1 MFGRGA
7 NTARMRGRNDGGAAQ
22 KRRVFI
28 TVCTLVL
35 MVSLITLYHG
45 SFFSNRRS
53 KNVVE
58 ANFDPASSEWSAS
71 LTEKSTK
78 ISDDESRNVRDEEV
92 EKARADVIPEDRHTD
107 VQESSKGEEEETK
120 VDIDAE
126 IKDDIPVETKDVEVE
141 AKEDAPIEVEAKD
154 DSPVEKEVS
163 EKEVSEKVDDDGSAS
178 RDAEQGQEAAT
189 SDEDAPIKSFPVSV
203 VEIHAE

>member
-7 NTARMRGRNDGGAAQ
+7 NTTRMRGRNDGGAAQ

-71 LTEKSTK
+71 LTEKNTK
-78 ISDDESRNVRDEEV
+78 ISDDESRSVRDEEV
-92 EKARADVIPEDRHTD
+92 EKARADVTLEDRHTD
-107 VQESSKGEEEETK
+107 VLESSKGEEEETK

-126 IKDDIPVETKDVEVE
+126 IKDDTPVETKDVEVE

-178 RDAEQGQEAAT
+178 RDAEQGQEAAS
-189 SDEDAPIKSFPVSV
+189 SDEDAPIKPFPVSV
-203 VEIHAE
+203 VGIHVE

>member
-7 NTARMRGRNDGGAAQ
+7 NTTRMRGRNDGGAAQ

-71 LTEKSTK
+71 LTEKNTK
-78 ISDDESRNVRDEEV
+78 RSDDESRSVREEEV
-92 EKARADVIPEDRHTD
+92 EKARADVTLEDRHAD
-107 VQESSKGEEEETK
+107 VLESSKGEEEETK

-126 IKDDIPVETKDVEVE
+126 IKDDTPLETKDVEVE
-141 AKEDAPIEVEAKD
+141 AKEDASIEVEAKD
-154 DSPVEKEVS
+154 DSPV

-189 SDEDAPIKSFPVSV
+189 SDEDAAIKSFPVSV
-203 VEIHAE
+203 VEIHVEWAG